1 MGAGDPGG
9 LGTVDSHPIS
19 PGDLEGGTES
29 VSLDPNIVLLGVL
42 QGGVE
47 GHLQS
52 QQCLTCAESE

>member
-9 LGTVDSHPIS
+9 LGTVDSHPIL
-19 PGDLEGGTES
+19 PGVLAGGTEY
-29 VSLDPNIVLLGVL
+29 VNLDPDTVLLGV

-52 QQCLTCAESE
+52 QQRLTCAESE

>member
-9 LGTVDSHPIS
+9 LGTVDSHAIS
-19 PGDLEGGTES
+19 PGVLEGGTEY
-29 VSLDPNIVLLGVL
+29 VNLDPDTVLLGV

-52 QQCLTCAESE
+52 QQRLTCAESE